1 MSNMQQKVNE
11 LEIKVNGQQW
21 IIKIM
26 LIMMCIVTFTLISTD
41 IKLRKANELLSQF
54 IEIQVKIDESI
65 IENDSQ
71 IHMKNN

>member
-1 MSNMQQKVNE
+1 
-11 LEIKVNGQQW
+11 
-21 IIKIM
+21 
-26 LIMMCIVTFTLISTD
+26 MMCIVTLTLVSED

-65 IENDSQ
+65 VENDIQ

>member
-1 MSNMQQKVNE
+1 MSNLEQKVNE

-21 IIKIM
+21 LIKLI
-26 LIMMCIVTFTLISTD
+26 LIMMCIVTLTLISTD

-54 IEIQVKIDESI
+54 IEIQVKIDGSI
-65 IENDSQ
+65 VENDSQ